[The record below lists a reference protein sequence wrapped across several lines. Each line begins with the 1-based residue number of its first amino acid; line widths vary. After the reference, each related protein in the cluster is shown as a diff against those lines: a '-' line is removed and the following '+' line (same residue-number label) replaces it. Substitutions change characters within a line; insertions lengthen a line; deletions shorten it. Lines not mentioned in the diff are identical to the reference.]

1 MLRKHARCTS
11 RSARYATYA
20 HAVCQASEIAN
31 ELLAS
36 YYAGELDRIELLYTT
51 FISMISSMPT
61 VRTLVP
67 LLPSG
72 LEMEGD
78 EIFKLTSKEVRQCT
92 SLALVASS
100 AVPALPSGPPRP
112 LGRLASQ
119 AVSAPATAPG

>member
-72 LEMEGD
+72 LEWRETK
-78 EIFKLTSKEVRQCT
+78 FS
-92 SLALVASS
+92 SL
-100 AVPALPSGPPRP
+100 PPRRYDNAHHSLSSP
-112 LGRLASQ
+112 HLLCLPCLLGRLAL
-119 AVSAPATAPG
+119 